1 MGSSLQHAGSLV
13 EACGLLSC
21 GMRTLSC
28 GMHVGSSSLIRDR
41 TPAPCTGS
49 AESYPLDHQGSPCV
63 MFWIA
68 HISDIIWYLSFSWS
82 VFFHTLGKPPSTT
95 AFIYCEHV
103 KWDSMKCEQHLSS
116 AIYMWYIQQ
125 ASRRLSV
132 INLFFGELTGFG
144 EREIKD
150 PLPVIILSQ
159 HQLMI
164 KTV

>member
-1 MGSSLQHAGSLV
+1 
-13 EACGLLSC
+13 
-21 GMRTLSC
+21 
-28 GMHVGSSSLIRDR
+28 
-41 TPAPCTGS
+41 
-49 AESYPLDHQGSPCV
+49 
-63 MFWIA
+63 
-68 HISDIIWYLSFSWS
+68 
-82 VFFHTLGKPPSTT
+82 
-95 AFIYCEHV
+95 
-103 KWDSMKCEQHLSS
+103 
-116 AIYMWYIQQ
+116 MWYIQQ